1 MAQMKQFE
9 KEAKGQYLNSIIT
22 EDVIIQWSGFSMI
35 TASVMKELNKRM
47 FLDHPE
53 ESKQNKHIVRNI
65 QGAPK

>member
-1 MAQMKQFE
+1 
-9 KEAKGQYLNSIIT
+9 
-22 EDVIIQWSGFSMI
+22 MI